1 MKIGIIGCGRVA
13 SALGRA
19 WGNAGHSVFYGIRNK
34 ESKRA
39 IRLLESQP
47 VNSYFLPVN
56 EAIECSEIILYAA
69 PYEVAEEVLR
79 DLDFSGKVLIDA
91 TNPFK
96 FGLKGLEGL
105 QLGFESS
112 AAEEIQKVVP
122 SATVV
127 KAFNTVSS
135 MVMSNPS
142 INGEAADVYISGDDE
157 KACSTVARLTR
168 SAGFNPLNAGALENA
183 RYIEPMA
190 ALWTKMA
197 ISGFGSDFI
206 SKLIKREA

>member
-157 KACSTVARLTR
+157 KACSTVAR
-168 SAGFNPLNAGALENA
+168 FNEKCWL
-183 RYIEPMA
+183 
-190 ALWTKMA
+190 
-197 ISGFGSDFI
+197 
-206 SKLIKREA
+206 

>member
-1 MKIGIIGCGRVA
+1 MKVGIIGCGRVA
-13 SALGRA
+13 TALGKA
-19 WGNAGHSVFYGIRNK
+19 WSKAGHTVFYGIRNK
-34 ESKRA
+34 ESRRA
-39 IRLLESQP
+39 LRLIESKP
-47 VNSYFLPVN
+47 VNSYFLPVR
-56 EAIECSEIILYAA
+56 EAIECTEVVLYAA
-69 PYEVAEEVLR
+69 PYEAAEEILSSI
-79 DLDFSGKVLIDA
+79 DFGGRVLIDA

-105 QLGFESS
+105 QLGFDIS
-112 AAEEIQKVVP
+112 AAESIQAIAE
-122 SATVV
+122 SAVVV

-135 MVMSNPS
+135 VAMDKPS
-142 INGEAADVYISGDDE
+142 INGEKADVYICGNDE
-157 KACSTVARLTR
+157 KACATVARLAS
-168 SAGFNPLNAGALENA
+168 SAGFNPLNAGGLESA